1 MRFEGKTVEDAKA
14 RACIQLEK
22 TIKEL
27 NVEIIDNG
35 SKGFLGIG
43 SKPAV
48 IEVTVKG
55 EEEKRIIPPTTA
67 VPKKLVEENTAGN
80 DGEKTSEEISEEIE
94 KSEINLVS
102 VSENIEFNIEN
113 EVKEYLTKLINL
125 MGIKDVEIQMEVD
138 NAQKAVNTIIKTDES
153 TKIIGKRG
161 LILDAIQTLVN
172 TTFGKQRASYW
183 IKLDCDNYREKR
195 LKTIESLAYRSASTV
210 KKYKKRVV
218 LDNLNANERRIVHSV
233 LQHDKR
239 IETHSEGREPDRKL
253 IITLKRN
260 YYR

>member
-14 RACIQLEK
+14 KACIKLEK

-27 NVEIIDNG
+27 KVEIIDNG

-48 IEVTVKG
+48 IEVSIKN
-55 EEEKRIIPPTTA
+55 EEKRIIPPTSA
-67 VPKKLVEENTAGN
+67 VPETVEVKTVTENDEITEEIQEPEDDMVNISENMEENVEFTI
-80 DGEKTSEEISEEIE
+80 EE
-94 KSEINLVS
+94 
-102 VSENIEFNIEN
+102 
-113 EVKEYLTKLINL
+113 EVKEYLIRLINL
-125 MGIKDVEIQMEVD
+125 MGIEDVDIHMEVD
-138 NAQKAVNTIIKTDES
+138 KAQKAVNTVINTSQS

-161 LILDAIQTLVN
+161 LVLDSIQTLVN

-183 IKLDCDNYREKR
+183 IKLDCDSYREKR
-195 LKTIESLAYRSASTV
+195 LKTIESLAYRSAGTV

-233 LQHDKR
+233 LQNDKR
-239 IETHSEGREPDRKL
+239 VETHSEGKDPDRRL